1 MENWT
6 WRQLVEHQNAEG
18 DLGVERMKKET
29 KARKKRK
36 GEEAGKR
43 PKRRSSIVLGRLPH
57 RAGLID

>member
-6 WRQLVEHQNAEG
+6 WRQLVEHQNAED
-18 DLGVERMKKET
+18 DLGVERMKKEK

-36 GEEAGKR
+36 SEEAGKR
-43 PKRRSSIVLGRLPH
+43 PKIKSPIVLGRLPH